1 VEQMDIFDAKMTDVE
16 LEIFID
22 ETISNIIEYKLLSKD
37 DNLNENKEIISTILN
52 AENTEI
58 LFEKNDLFKYVISN
72 SANKKSM
79 KQKNVSFAS
88 ALLFIS
94 LVSMSYFSRKSKCFC
109 KIPDILTE
117 MNNQSNIGFNIIKSN
132 DLWSVKA
139 TIFS

>member
-1 VEQMDIFDAKMTDVE
+1 MDIFDAIMTDIE

-22 ETISNIIEYKLLSKD
+22 ETISSIAEYKLFVEH
-37 DNLNENKEIISTILN
+37 DNLNENQEIVSAIRN
-52 AENTEI
+52 AQNTEI
-58 LFEKNDLFKYVISN
+58 LFEKSDLFKYEISN
-72 SANKKSM
+72 NVSKKNM
-79 KQKNVSFAS
+79 KQKSVSFAS
-88 ALLFIS
+88 TLMFLS

-132 DLWSVKA
+132 DLWRVKA